1 MATASFASIL
11 LSAGNAMA
19 ACTTSQGSPLTGIV
33 GGESVTCTGAT
44 NAVTINGGGGNNVVT
59 VATGASLTNS
69 TIAIN
74 SGFSNNVFRA
84 GSTTGGATL
93 NNVSLSI
100 GSDGVFEFIG
110 GTATGIAIQ
119 NANRIDIRNGASV
132 SAQNGQILM
141 ATPASLVSLFNLR
154 SGAALATSGVANGQS
169 LLTGS
174 AGADVFVLNGSI
186 TTASDGR
193 VMSGGAGNDDI
204 EVGSGVTFA
213 GSASGYVF
221 DGGLED
227 DTLRLSAT
235 SGSYN
240 RTLTAQNFER
250 LVLNATTAGVSTA
263 NINGSFFDISVNG
276 TGEVRL
282 TNAASLAG
290 GGFFLANTGSIVGLD
305 TGGGNLAIDK
315 VLVGDGRINVMGT
328 GVTTF
333 NTSSLNFFQG
343 VLGLQAGTTVIGVTN
358 AVGSA
363 TIQNSAALQFDAVT
377 IANIINGTGTVTKT
391 GSGIGILSGSNS
403 FTGATTVTG
412 GTLRITRDNAAG
424 VGTIT
429 ANAGTFF
436 DLNFASNVSNSYTR
450 VLNGAG
456 TLTKSGTGLIDVQ
469 NTQLHT
475 GGTIINDGTLRT
487 DAISRLGTGP
497 IVVNAAGRFALNNS
511 SNINQTASFLSG
523 AGMFEKLGAGTLT
536 LNAANTFTG
545 GSVLTSGV
553 VRLVNNQGLGTGTI
567 DVSGAA
573 TLEINTGLIAN
584 NLIGTGQVRK
594 VSAGLVDLTGTN
606 SFTGG
611 LFIDAGTV
619 RVNNSGALGAGFVQV
634 NLGGNLNFDNAAD
647 ITAGANFGGFGAVTK
662 TGAGR
667 LTLLGDN
674 SAHTGQFSINQG
686 VLEIGSALAAGGSSY
701 VIGAGSTLNLNYPA
715 DGVFANNLSGAG
727 SVLKTGAGI
736 VDLTGTN
743 THSGGN
749 VIDQGG
755 IRVFDLAQLG
765 TGLTTANA
773 GTSLYFNY
781 GGAAPLLLTT
791 PFMSG
796 AGSFVKEG
804 SGDLIID
811 TANTWTGGTRIVQG
825 RVGIN
830 DGMAL
835 GTGAVQVD
843 ANGIFNFGQFTF
855 ANDITGTGIV
865 RKTASG
871 VGSLTGNNSGFS
883 GEVQIN
889 DGRLVVTSGNAL
901 GTGQVNIGGGAEL
914 LVDNATDI
922 TLSTGIYGNGSFIK
936 DGAGR
941 LILAGAN
948 SISGTLLVNGG
959 ELEVASGS
967 NIGGA
972 AIDLA
977 GAGTALV
984 LNRPSGGTTF
994 SNVISGIGSVLKLGS
1009 GTVSLTGNNSYSGGT
1024 TIAAGA
1030 LRVSNLAALGTG
1042 AVAVQSGAFLDFD
1055 VATAATWNAAI
1066 SGAGSLRKSGL
1077 GDLTLVSNA
1086 LSGGLDVQEG
1096 RVLVSTAA
1104 ALGSGPVTT
1113 ANQTALVFTNANQQL
1128 LNSQISGGGQ
1138 LVMDGTGQLVISNV
1152 NGFTGGTVIN
1162 SGRVTLNDGAGAGS
1176 GLITVNAMGELGI
1189 GNISL
1194 ANAITGAG
1202 RIVKTASG
1210 LANLTG
1216 SNTGFSGVLA
1226 IDGGSVQIANASA
1239 LGTGSVAINGSA
1251 NRLIVNTP
1259 NAVTL
1264 ANVISGTGGV
1274 NVTGGGVVTLTG
1286 TNTYS
1291 GGTDIAAG
1299 ILRATNVAALGTG
1312 PVAVQSG
1319 ALLDL
1324 DLATAATWNA
1334 VLSGAGGLRKSG
1346 LGDLTLVT
1354 NSLSGGLDVQQGRV
1368 LVSTTAALGSGQ
1380 VTTANQTALV
1390 FTNTTAQTMNNAISG
1405 AGQLIMNGAGQLV
1418 ISNANTFTGGSAIN
1432 AGRVTLNDGAGLGT
1446 GLITVNAPGELGIGN
1461 VTVANAITGAGRIVK
1476 TASGN
1481 ASLTGANTGFSGVL
1495 AIDAGSVQIG
1505 AANALGTGS
1514 VALNG
1519 SSNRLIVSTPNAV
1532 TLANVIGGTGGV
1544 EVAGGG
1550 FVTLSGANSYS
1561 GGSFVT
1567 SGRLHAASNSSVGTG
1582 TINLTSNGQFS
1593 FDAGNQANTI
1603 TGAGLVVKLGTGS
1616 GSLTGTNTHSGGTL
1630 ISAGTLTAASMA
1642 GFGSGAVQVN
1652 ATGTLTMTNT
1662 GTLAFAN
1669 ALSGAG
1675 ALRMAGTGRL
1685 DFANAFSIRNLFV
1698 DTGRVRLNAAAT
1710 TDATVA
1716 SAGTLDGTGRIIG
1729 SLTSSGIVAPGNSIG
1744 TLTVQG
1750 NYTQNASGVLEVEFD
1765 GSGNIDL
1772 LDVTGNATLNGG
1784 TIRFVSVGGAEGNG
1798 GTFLRTGGTVTGTF
1812 ATIETVGAQLPL
1824 SVIYSSNTA
1833 TMAPSVLT
1841 ARPST
1846 FNAQT
1851 LAAADGV
1858 FGFAGAVS
1866 EGVSMLGEGRGV
1878 WANGFASSGER
1889 SASGSTLGYDH
1900 NGSGVA
1906 TGFNLPVNASVSL
1919 GVAVGWS
1926 TTEIDLASGGGGG
1939 TQDALLGSAYVR
1951 YSTDA
1956 ITVLAGVATGVVDQ
1970 STVRNVSFNGFSGSV
1985 EGSGDADMT
1994 ALFFD
1999 GRINLGAGSGW
2010 DVDGVGRVTFVT
2022 MSQDKYLESGT
2033 SPLRLEVAAR
2043 DAETA
2048 EVRLGLEASRLLI
2061 DADQGGEET
2070 GAGTRLTL
2078 AAGVA
2083 STNVQ
2088 DNRVIPVR
2096 FQVSN
2101 AGINL
2106 QGDTRDETAP
2116 YLRAGIVHTTG
2127 EAARFSLGYEG
2138 QFGDNPDHALRAGVA
2153 LRF

>member
-1 MATASFASIL
+1 MFPLPILGDDGKRKSKGKSMSISATPSNARPQTSTGSRRSRRIVGLMATASFASIL

-19 ACTTSQGSPLTGIV
+19 ACTTSQGNPLTGIV

-44 NAVTINGGGGNNVVT
+44 TGVTISGGGGNSVIT
-59 VATGASLTNS
+59 VATGASLANS

-74 SGFSNNVFRA
+74 SGFSNNFFTA
-84 GSTTGGATL
+84 GSTAGGATL

-100 GSDGVFEFIG
+100 GNDGSFQFFG
-110 GTATGIAIQ
+110 GTATNIAIQ
-119 NANRIDIRNGASV
+119 NANSVDIRNAASV
-132 SAQNGQILM
+132 SAQNGQIVM
-141 ATPASLVSLFNLR
+141 SDATNLSSQWSQFGVR
-154 SGAALATSGVANGQS
+154 AGSSLATFGAANGQS
-169 LLTGS
+169 LITGS
-174 AGADVFVLNGSI
+174 AGIDLVGLFGSI
-186 TTASDGR
+186 TAASDGL
-193 VMSGGAGNDDI
+193 VASLGAGDD
-204 EVGSGVTFA
+204 EVEVSNTATFA

-221 DGGLED
+221 EGGLGND
-227 DTLRLSAT
+227 ALRLTAT
-235 SGSYN
+235 TGAYN
-240 RTLTAQNFER
+240 RTLTLNNFES
-250 LVLNATTAGVSTA
+250 LILGVNSGAVSTA
-263 NINGSFFDISVNG
+263 NINGNITNITANG

-282 TNAASLAG
+282 TNAASL
-290 GGFFLANTGSIVGLD
+290 TGSGNINANNSGTIIGLD
-305 TGGGNLAIDK
+305 LGGGNFTVNKTLA
-315 VLVGDGRINVMGT
+315 GSGRINIMGT
-328 GVTTF
+328 GVTTLAANSANLF
-333 NTSSLNFFQG
+333 SG
-343 VLGLQAGTTVIGVTN
+343 VLGIQAGTTVIGVTG
-358 AVGSA
+358 AVGNGSIA
-363 TIQNSAALQFDAVT
+363 NSAALQFDAVT

-424 VGTIT
+424 LGTIT

-450 VLNGAG
+450 VLNGGG

-475 GGTIINDGTLRT
+475 GGTIINEGTLRT

-511 SNINQTASFLSG
+511 STVNQATSFLSG
-523 AGMFEKLGAGTLT
+523 AGMFEKLGGGTLT

-553 VRLVNNQGLGTGTI
+553 VQLLNNQGLGTGTI
-567 DVSGAA
+567 DVSGGA
-573 TLEINTGLIAN
+573 TLEINAGLIAN

-611 LFIDAGTV
+611 LFIDAGTI

-674 SAHTGQFSINQG
+674 TAHTGLFSVNQG
-686 VLEIGSALAAGGSSY
+686 VVEIGSALGAGGANY
-701 VIGAGSTLNLNYPA
+701 VIGANGVLNLNYPA

-765 TGLTTANA
+765 TGVTTANTGA
-773 GTSLYFNY
+773 SLYFNY
-781 GGAAPLLLTT
+781 AGASPLLLTN
-791 PFMSG
+791 PFLDG
-796 AGSFVKEG
+796 AGNFVKEG

-811 TANTWTGGTRIVQG
+811 TANTWTGGTRIVEG
-825 RVGIN
+825 RVGVN
-830 DGMAL
+830 DGLAL
-835 GTGAVQVD
+835 GTGTVQVD

-901 GTGQVNIGGGAEL
+901 GTGQVNISGGAEL
-914 LVDNATDI
+914 LVDNAATA
-922 TLSTGIYGNGSFIK
+922 TLANVIYGNGSFIK

-941 LILAGAN
+941 LILTGAN
-948 SISGTLLVNGG
+948 SITGTLLVNGG

-967 NIGGA
+967 NVGA
-972 AIDLA
+972 AGISLA

-984 LNRPSGGTTF
+984 LNRASGGTTF
-994 SNVISGIGSVLKLGS
+994 NNDISGIGSVLKLGN
-1009 GTVSLTGNNSYSGGT
+1009 GTVSLTGANTYSGGT
-1024 TIAAGA
+1024 TVAAGA

-1042 AVAVQSGAFLDFD
+1042 SVVVQAGAFLDLD

-1066 SGAGSLRKSGL
+1066 SGAGSFRKSGL
-1077 GDLTLVSNA
+1077 GDLTLVSN
-1086 LSGGLDVQEG
+1086 
-1096 RVLVSTAA
+1096 T
-1104 ALGSGPVTT
+1104 
-1113 ANQTALVFTNANQQL
+1113 
-1128 LNSQISGGGQ
+1128 
-1138 LVMDGTGQLVISNV
+1138 
-1152 NGFTGGTVIN
+1152 
-1162 SGRVTLNDGAGAGS
+1162 
-1176 GLITVNAMGELGI
+1176 
-1189 GNISL
+1189 
-1194 ANAITGAG
+1194 
-1202 RIVKTASG
+1202 
-1210 LANLTG
+1210 
-1216 SNTGFSGVLA
+1216 
-1226 IDGGSVQIANASA
+1226 
-1239 LGTGSVAINGSA
+1239 
-1251 NRLIVNTP
+1251 
-1259 NAVTL
+1259 
-1264 ANVISGTGGV
+1264 
-1274 NVTGGGVVTLTG
+1274 
-1286 TNTYS
+1286 
-1291 GGTDIAAG
+1291 
-1299 ILRATNVAALGTG
+1299 
-1312 PVAVQSG
+1312 
-1319 ALLDL
+1319 
-1324 DLATAATWNA
+1324 
-1334 VLSGAGGLRKSG
+1334 
-1346 LGDLTLVT
+1346 
-1354 NSLSGGLDVQQGRV
+1354 LSGGLDVQQGRV
-1368 LVSTTAALGSGQ
+1368 LVSTTAALGSGP

-1390 FTNTTAQTMNNAISG
+1390 FTNTNQQLLNSLVSG
-1405 AGQLIMNGAGQLV
+1405 GGQLVMNGTGQLV
-1418 ISNANTFTGGSAIN
+1418 ISSANGFSGGTVIN
-1432 AGRVTLNDGAGLGT
+1432 NGRVTLNDGAGAGS
-1446 GLITVNAPGELGIGN
+1446 GLITVNALGELGIGN
-1461 VTVANAITGAGRIVK
+1461 ISLANTITGAGRVVK
-1476 TASGN
+1476 TASGLAN
-1481 ASLTGANTGFSGVL
+1481 LTGSNSGFTGVL
-1495 AIDAGSVQIG
+1495 AIDAGSVQIASAG
-1505 AANALGTGS
+1505 VLGSAS
-1514 VALNG
+1514 VAING
-1519 SSNRLIVSTPNAV
+1519 SASRLIANTNSTLN
-1532 TLANVIGGTGGV
+1532 LANIISGTGGL
-1544 EVAGGG
+1544 EITGGG
-1550 FVTLSGANSYS
+1550 VVTLTGANTYS

-1567 SGRLHAASNSSVGTG
+1567 SGRLHATTSSSVGSGPVNLAG
-1582 TINLTSNGQFS
+1582 TSQFS
-1593 FDAGNQANTI
+1593 FDVGTISSTI
-1603 TGAGLVVKLGTGS
+1603 TGSGTVIKLGTGTA
-1616 GSLTGTNTHSGGTL
+1616 SLTGTNTHSGGTL
-1630 ISAGTLTAASMA
+1630 ISAGTLTAGSMA

-1652 ATGTLTMTNT
+1652 AAGTLTMTNT

-1669 ALSGAG
+1669 PLSGAG
-1675 ALRMAGTGRL
+1675 TLRMAGTGRL

-1698 DTGRVRLNAAAT
+1698 DTGRVRLNAVAT

-1716 SAGTLDGTGRIIG
+1716 SAGTLDGTGRIVG
-1729 SLTSSGIVAPGNSIG
+1729 ALTSSGIVAPGNSIG

-1750 NYTQNASGVLEVEFD
+1750 NYTQNASGVLEIEFD

-1833 TMAPSVLT
+1833 AMAPSVLT

-1866 EGVSMLGEGRGV
+1866 DGVSMLGESRGV
-1878 WANGFASSGER
+1878 WASGFASSGER

-1900 NGSGVA
+1900 SGSGVA
-1906 TGFNLPVNASVSL
+1906 TGFNLPVNASISL
-1919 GVAVGWS
+1919 GAAVGWS

-1956 ITVLAGVATGVVDQ
+1956 IIVLAGVAAGVVDQ

-1994 ALFFD
+1994 ALFLD
-1999 GRINLGAGSGW
+1999 GRINVGEVSGW

-2022 MSQDKYLESGT
+2022 MSQDKYLESGI
-2033 SPLRLEVAAR
+2033 SPLRLEVAER
-2043 DAETA
+2043 DAETG

-2070 GAGTRLTL
+2070 GAGTRLNL
-2078 AAGVA
+2078 AAGIA

-2101 AGINL
+2101 AGIDL

-2127 EAARFSLGYEG
+2127 DAARLSLGYEG